1 MTDFRDIHD
10 SPASH
15 TPTPD
20 SFTRSVSTHRRATSR
35 RIASVVLASA
45 LCLGAVACGDADD
58 DAADTTTTVD
68 ATTTAASTDS
78 AISPTTTTGSSGEE
92 PDTQDVVAVWPLL
105 NGDTFDDPV
114 AAATSF
120 AVDLAR
126 FTDPI
131 VGEFMQGDN
140 RSGEV
145 EVRATDNGPTT
156 TVMVR
161 LDADDH
167 WVVIGAATS
176 NIVPDQ
182 PTGAVTSPVTVSGT
196 STAFEATV
204 DVAVY
209 DRDSTAPLVRT
220 FVMGGS
226 MGDMGPFSESIEFED
241 PTTPTGTILYW
252 TTSAKD
258 GSVSEAAAVTVSFG

>member
-1 MTDFRDIHD
+1 MTDLRDIHNAC
-10 SPASH
+10 ASH

-20 SFTRSVSTHRRATSR
+20 SSARSVSTHRRATSR

-45 LCLGAVACGDADD
+45 LCLGVVACGDADD
-58 DAADTTTTVD
+58 DAAVGSDTTTT
-68 ATTTAASTDS
+68 TASADS
-78 AISPTTTTGSSGEE
+78 NTSPTTTTGSSGEE

-226 MGDMGPFSESIEFED
+226 MGDMGPFSQSIEFED